1 VTTKQKH
8 RVYIGLTAV
17 CVFLFVV
24 GLVYGYRGRH
34 NTICKDGRP
43 PVAQREDA
51 MGQVEFI
58 CHNGTT
64 VTN

>member
-1 VTTKQKH
+1 MTAKQKR
-8 RVYIGLTAV
+8 RVYVGLAAV
-17 CVFLFVV
+17 CVALFVV

-34 NTICKDGRP
+34 NAICKDGRP
-43 PVAQREDA
+43 PAYQREDA

-58 CHNGTT
+58 CHDGKT

>member
-1 VTTKQKH
+1 MTKEQKH
-8 RVYIGLTAV
+8 RVYVGLAAI
-17 CVFLFVV
+17 CLGLFVV
-24 GLVYGYRGRH
+24 GLVIGFRGRH

-58 CHNGTT
+58 CHNGKT

>member
-1 VTTKQKH
+1 MTTRQKH
-8 RVYIGLTAV
+8 RVY
-17 CVFLFVV
+17 V
-24 GLVYGYRGRH
+24 GLAVTCLALFIAGLLYGYSGRH
-34 NTICKDGRP
+34 NAICKDGQP